1 MPTWFELTLTAIGF
15 GLIGAFSA
23 TRLAMT
29 VLMLTSEEQPWA
41 RAVAYLA
48 GSTVAFGIVLLLGV
62 LGMQAV
68 SESEQQAIALWLGI
82 IFVVIAL
89 VMGFARVRRRPM
101 PHVIADRPRMAAFGI
116 GMGVSVQSVGRLL
129 ILLAGGSRIGALAAS
144 ATVALAFAGLLLLV
158 WQASIWGTMVVQVVW
173 PSRFAALERRA
184 RPVLDHLEGG
194 ITGAVLVGL
203 VGLFMVIRN
212 L

>member
-1 MPTWFELTLTAIGF
+1 MPVWLELTLTAIGF

-23 TRLAMT
+23 TRFAMT
-29 VLMLTSEEQPWA
+29 VLMLTSEEQPWP
-41 RAVAYLA
+41 RAVAFLA

-82 IFVVIAL
+82 VFIVIAL

-116 GMGVSVQSVGRLL
+116 GVGVSVQSVGRLL
-129 ILLAGGSRIGALAAS
+129 ILLAGGSRIGALAGS
-144 ATVALAFAGLLLLV
+144 ATVALAFAGLLLLI
-158 WQASIWGTMVVQVVW
+158 WQTAIWGTMVVQVVW